1 MKTKTAFISIVAVF
15 VLSLFIMNSC
25 NKEEEPV
32 PLKLVSL
39 MAGSI
44 DLNGATSPSNVPV
57 NPTITATF
65 NTNVDETTATGSTI
79 TLVQQYDNANIELNI
94 SVSGKVITI
103 TPKSD
108 LGNGT
113 LYQLTINEG
122 LKSTDGKPLA
132 SLTRSFTTEGTFVPA
147 GQVAHWGFENNANDD
162 VGSWNASPN
171 GVIDISYVPSRNTA
185 AGKAASFNGTT
196 SIIEIPDGD
205 LLINTHDF
213 TISFWVKTNSTDKT
227 SGHFVLGLGAFYGI
241 QFEIF
246 GGYDGAKFAI
256 RYELGDGSTASEDMW
271 FPANAT
277 DNTNGGWQGWDY
289 AKSIPPDQMVA
300 MLKDTWLHVVYTY
313 NSAEKKGTL
322 YYNGEKM
329 KSFDFDLWPDND
341 PKRTV
346 VGLKYGGVA
355 PEVVNELAFGFIQS
369 RAGTLW
375 DSEPWGG
382 YDNPGANH
390 FKGLLDD
397 VRIFHKTLTAT
408 EINLMY
414 NSEKP

>member
-1 MKTKTAFISIVAVF
+1 MKTKTAFISVLLTF
-15 VLSLFIMNSC
+15 VMALFIINSC
-25 NKEEEPV
+25 SKDEPV

-39 MAGSI
+39 TAGNI
-44 DLNGATSPSNVPV
+44 DLNGATSPNNVPV
-57 NPTITATF
+57 NPVITATF
-65 NTNVDETTATGSTI
+65 NTNVDPATATSSTI
-79 TLVQQYDNANIELNI
+79 TLVQNYDGANIELNI
-94 SVSGKVITI
+94 SVNGKTVTI
-103 TPKSD
+103 SPKSD
-108 LGNGT
+108 LGHGA
-113 LYQLTINEG
+113 LYQLTITEG
-122 LKSTDGKPLA
+122 LKSKDGEPLV
-132 SLTRSFTTEGTFVPA
+132 SLTRSFTTEGTFVPS

-162 VGSWNASPN
+162 VGTWNASAN
-171 GVIDISYVPSRNTA
+171 GIVDITYVDSRNAA

-196 SIIEIPDGD
+196 SIIEIPNGD
-205 LLINTHDF
+205 QLINTHDF
-213 TISFWVKTNSTDKT
+213 TISFWVKTNSADKT

-241 QFEIF
+241 QYEIF

-256 RYELGDGSTASEDMW
+256 RYELADGSTTSEDMW

-277 DNTNGGWQGWDY
+277 DNTNGGWQGWDF
-289 AKSIPPDQMVA
+289 AKSVPADQMVA

-313 NSAEKKGTL
+313 NSTEKKGTL

-375 DSEPWGG
+375 DGESWGG
-382 YDNPGANH
+382 YDFPGANH

-397 VRIFHKTLTAT
+397 VRIFHKALTAT

>member
-1 MKTKTAFISIVAVF
+1 MKTKTAFIRISLTF
-15 VLSLFIMNSC
+15 VMILFIINSC
-25 NKEEEPV
+25 SKDEPV

-39 MAGSI
+39 TAGSI
-44 DLNGATSPSNVPV
+44 DLNGATSPNNVPV
-57 NPTITATF
+57 NPVITATF
-65 NTNVDETTATGSTI
+65 NTNVDPATATSSTI
-79 TLVQQYDNANIELNI
+79 TLVQNYDGTNIELNI
-94 SVSGKVITI
+94 SVDGKTITI
-103 TPKSD
+103 SPKSD
-108 LGNGT
+108 LGHGT
-113 LYQLTINEG
+113 LYQITITEG
-122 LKSTDGKPLA
+122 LKSKDGEPLV
-132 SLTRSFTTEGTFVPA
+132 SLTRSFTTEGTFVPS
-147 GQVAHWGFENNANDD
+147 GQVAHWGFEDNANDD
-162 VGSWNASPN
+162 VGTWSASAN
-171 GVIDISYVPSRNTA
+171 GVVDITYVNSRNAA

-196 SIIEIPDGD
+196 SIIEIPNADQ
-205 LLINTHDF
+205 LINTHDF
-213 TISFWVKTNSTDKT
+213 TISFWVKTNSADKT

-241 QFEIF
+241 QYEIF

-256 RYELGDGSTASEDMW
+256 RYELADGTTTSEDMW

-277 DNTNGGWQGWDY
+277 DNTNGGWQGWDF
-289 AKSIPPDQMVA
+289 AKPVPAEQMIA
-300 MLKDTWLHVVYTY
+300 MLKDNWLHVVYTY

-329 KSFDFDLWPDND
+329 KSFDFDLWPDDD

-375 DSEPWGG
+375 DSESWGG
-382 YDNPGANH
+382 YDFPGANH

>member
-1 MKTKTAFISIVAVF
+1 MKTKTALISVLFTF
-15 VLSLFIMNSC
+15 VMVLFIINSC
-25 NKEEEPV
+25 SKDEPV

-39 MAGSI
+39 TAGSI
-44 DLNGATSPSNVPV
+44 DLNGATSPNNVPV
-57 NPTITATF
+57 NPVITATF
-65 NTNVDETTATGSTI
+65 NTNVDPATATSSTI
-79 TLVQQYDNANIELNI
+79 TLVQNYDGANIELNI
-94 SVSGKVITI
+94 SVDGKTVTI
-103 TPKSD
+103 SPKSD
-108 LGNGT
+108 LGHGA
-113 LYQLTINEG
+113 LYQLTITEG
-122 LKSTDGKPLA
+122 LKSKDGEPLV
-132 SLTRSFTTEGTFVPA
+132 SLTRSFTTEGTFVPS
-147 GQVAHWGFENNANDD
+147 GQIAHWGFENNANDD
-162 VGSWNASPN
+162 VGTWNASPN
-171 GVIDISYVPSRNTA
+171 GIVDITYVNSRNAA

-196 SIIEIPDGD
+196 SIIEIPNGD
-205 LLINTHDF
+205 QLINTHDF
-213 TISFWVKTNSTDKT
+213 TISFWVKTNSAEKT

-256 RYELGDGSTASEDMW
+256 RYELGDGTTASEDMW

-277 DNTNGGWQGWDY
+277 DNTNGGWQGWDF
-289 AKSIPPDQMVA
+289 AKPVPADQMVA

-313 NSAEKKGTL
+313 NSTEKKGTL

-375 DSEPWGG
+375 DNESWGG
-382 YDNPGANH
+382 YDFPGANH